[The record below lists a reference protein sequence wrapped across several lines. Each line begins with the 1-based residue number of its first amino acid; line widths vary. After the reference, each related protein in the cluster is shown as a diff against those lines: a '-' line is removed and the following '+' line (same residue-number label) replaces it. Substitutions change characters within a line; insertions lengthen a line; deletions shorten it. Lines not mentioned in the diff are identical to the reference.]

1 MENLM
6 HRILKIDNIND
17 AVNELNKIKV
27 SSQGVEVMA
36 PKALAGA
43 VKLTGVKLGAANIL
57 KQEMLSIGA
66 DAAVARGVVDG
77 KADFS
82 DVILL
87 GDPDKL
93 RKLIRKLD
101 YQTIFGLP
109 DIQNFLKETIDIL
122 LSRKKFQLKLKTRTL
137 NLDEPVIMGILNV
150 TPDSFS
156 DGNNYK
162 DIDEA
167 VAQAMRMIADGAGII
182 DIGGEST
189 RPGSD
194 SISYE
199 EEINRVIPVLKRIRE
214 KTDIPVSIDTTK
226 AIVAEEALKNGADII
241 NDISAMQWD
250 SQMIDVLKRYPHV
263 PIVLMHMKGHPR
275 TMQESPVYK
284 DVIDDIMT
292 FLKKRI
298 DYCLENDIDKS
309 RIMIDPGV
317 GFGKTF
323 EHNMTILKKLSEF
336 KSLGYPV
343 VLGASRKRYI
353 NAIYDSKPTDRL
365 FGTIGTSIHA
375 ALQGVHII
383 RVHDVEENVQ
393 AVKTVNAIVNKG

>member
-1 MENLM
+1 MN
-6 HRILKIDNIND
+6 RILKIDNIND
-17 AVNELNKIKV
+17 AINELNKIKV

-43 VKLTGVKLGAANIL
+43 IKLTGVKLGAANIL

-77 KADFS
+77 KLEFS

-93 RKLIRKLD
+93 KKLIRKLD

-109 DIQNFLKETIDIL
+109 TIQKFLREAVDIL
-122 LSRKKFQLKLKTRTL
+122 LSRKQYQLKLQHKTIDL
-137 NLDEPVIMGILNV
+137 SEPVIMGILNV

-156 DGNNYK
+156 DGSKYMDTDK
-162 DIDEA
+162 A
-167 VAQAMRMIADGAGII
+167 AAQAMKLIEDGAGII

-189 RPGSD
+189 RPGSE
-194 SISYE
+194 SVSFE
-199 EEINRVIPVLKRIRE
+199 EEIKRVIPVLKKIRD

-226 AIVAEEALKNGADII
+226 AIVAEEAIKNGADII
-241 NDISAMQWD
+241 NDVSAMQWD
-250 SQMIDVLKRYPHV
+250 SQMIDVLKKYPHV
-263 PIVLMHMKGHPR
+263 QIILMHMKGNPR
-275 TMQESPVYK
+275 TMQENPEYN
-284 DVIDDIMT
+284 DVIDEIMT
-292 FLKKRI
+292 FFQNRI
-298 DYCLENDIDKS
+298 DYCLENGIDRS
-309 RIMIDPGV
+309 RILIDPGV

-353 NAIYDSKPTDRL
+353 NEIYESEASDRL
-365 FGTIGTSIHA
+365 FGTISTSVHGA
-375 ALQGVHII
+375 MQGVHII
-383 RVHDVEENVQ
+383 RVHDVKENVQ
-393 AVKTVNAIVNKG
+393 AVKTISAIINKG